1 VRADLALAFGQVIQR
16 LREDRGWSQEQLAEH
31 SDRSRNLI
39 GRFEQG
45 RSQPTLE
52 SLWDVAQALEA
63 KPSEL
68 IRLAEEQLARN
79 RRSRSAPRRRPGRP
93 RSS

>member
-1 VRADLALAFGQVIQR
+1 MRADLALAFGQVIQR
-16 LREDRGWSQEQLAEH
+16 LREERGWSQEQLAEH
-31 SDRSRNLI
+31 SERSRNLI

-52 SLWDVAQALEA
+52 SLWDVAHALGT

-68 IRLAEEQLARN
+68 IRLAEEQLTRN
-79 RRSRSAPRRRPGRP
+79 RRSRSTPRRKPGRP
-93 RSS
+93 IGS

>member
-1 VRADLALAFGQVIQR
+1 MRADLALAFGQVISR
-16 LREDRGWSQEQLAEH
+16 LRNERGWSQEQLAEH
-31 SDRSRNLI
+31 SERSRNLI

-52 SLWDVAQALEA
+52 SMWDVAHALGI
-63 KPSEL
+63 KPSDL
-68 IRLAEEQLARN
+68 IRLSEEQLARN
-79 RRSRSAPRRRPGRP
+79 RRARSVPRRKPGRP